1 MRGVD
6 LSGLVVYLHT
16 GTVRGGVVTYAIPP
30 LMIKQSF
37 STSGEVVMSLSR
49 FFTVHILV
57 IGIVVALSQP
67 TLCEAKGVGPDF
79 AALAK
84 KVNPTVVNI
93 RTAKNIKPKQRLR
106 RPQQNPFGNNFFDD
120 FFNRYFDEM
129 PQERPHRE
137 QSLGTGFIISSD
149 GYILTNNHVVNGADE
164 VMVKLSD
171 GREVKGEIKGA
182 DEKVDLALIKI
193 SEKER
198 LPFAE
203 LGDSDSLEVG
213 EWVMAIGNPFGL
225 SHTVT
230 AGIVSAKG
238 RVIGSGPYD
247 DFIQTDASIN
257 PGNSGGPLFNAEG
270 RVVGVNTAIIAGGG
284 GGIGFAI
291 PISMAKT
298 IISQLR
304 ESGKVTRGYLGVRFQ
319 PLTADL
325 AKSFGLESDKGA
337 LIASVEKDAP
347 AEKAGLKA
355 GDVIVEF
362 DGRPIAEGSELP
374 RYVAA
379 TPIDKKVKVVI
390 YRDGAKKDIS
400 LVVGKLKEKDGEAG
414 TDSKEPDRIGITVQE
429 ISKDI
434 ADRLGIQDS
443 KGLVITEVKPG
454 SSAEDAG
461 VAVGSIIIE
470 FNGRRPETVNA
481 YNALVAMLKKGD
493 VMRLLLR
500 RPDGTVHYVALKVE

>member
-1 MRGVD
+1 M
-6 LSGLVVYLHT
+6 
-16 GTVRGGVVTYAIPP
+16 
-30 LMIKQSF
+30 F
-37 STSGEVVMSLSR
+37 LSR
-49 FFTVHILV
+49 FFIIHILV
-57 IGIVVALSQP
+57 MGLMAAVSNPAVSD
-67 TLCEAKGVGPDF
+67 AKSFGPDF

-93 RTAKNIKPKQRLR
+93 RTAKTIKPKQQLR
-106 RPQQNPFGNNFFDD
+106 RPQQQNPFGNNFLDD
-120 FFNRYFDEM
+120 FFNRYFEEM
-129 PQERPHRE
+129 PQQRPRRE
-137 QSLGTGFIISSD
+137 QSLGTGFIISPD

-171 GREVKGEIKGA
+171 GREVKGEIKGS

-193 SEKER
+193 NEKEK
-198 LPFAE
+198 LPFAD
-203 LGDSDSLEVG
+203 LGDSDNLEVG

-257 PGNSGGPLFNAEG
+257 PGNSGGPLFNADG
-270 RVVGVNTAIIAGGG
+270 RVIGVNTAIIAGGG

-298 IISQLR
+298 IVSQLR
-304 ESGKVTRGYLGVRFQ
+304 ESGKVTRGYIGVRFQ

-337 LIASVEKDAP
+337 LIASVEKDTP

-355 GDVIVEF
+355 GDVIVEY
-362 DGRPIAEGSELP
+362 DGKQIAEGNELP

-379 TPIDKKVKVVI
+379 TPVDKKVRIVI
-390 YRDGAKKDIS
+390 YRDGVKQNLT
-400 LVVGKLKEKDGEAG
+400 LVVGKLKEKDAESA
-414 TDSKEPDRIGITVQE
+414 PDGRESDKIGITVDE
-429 ISKDI
+429 IRKDL
-434 ADRLGIQDS
+434 ADRLGLRDS
-443 KGLVITEVKPG
+443 KGLVITEVKAG

-461 VAVGSIIIE
+461 LTVGSIVVE
-470 FNGRRPETVNA
+470 VNGHRPETALA
-481 YNALVAMLKKGD
+481 YNALVASLKKGD
-493 VMRLLLR
+493 VVRLLLR
-500 RPDGTVHYVALKVE
+500 RPDGTAHYVALKVE

>member
-1 MRGVD
+1 M
-6 LSGLVVYLHT
+6 
-16 GTVRGGVVTYAIPP
+16 
-30 LMIKQSF
+30 F
-37 STSGEVVMSLSR
+37 LSR

-57 IGIVVALSQP
+57 MGMVVALSQP
-67 TLCEAKGVGPDF
+67 TLSEAKGVGPDF

-129 PQERPHRE
+129 PQQRPHRE

-171 GREVKGEIKGA
+171 GREVKGEIKGS

-270 RVVGVNTAIIAGGG
+270 RVIGVNTAIIAGGG

-298 IISQLR
+298 IVSQLR

-337 LIASVEKDAP
+337 LIASVEKDTP

-379 TPIDKKVKVVI
+379 TPVDKKVRVVI
-390 YRDGAKKDIS
+390 YRDGAKQNIS
-400 LVVGKLKEKDGEAG
+400 LVVGKLKEKDGESG
-414 TDSKEPDRIGITVQE
+414 TDSKEPDRIGITVEE

-443 KGLVITEVKPG
+443 KGLVITEVKAG

-461 VAVGSIIIE
+461 VTVGSIVIE

-481 YNALVAMLKKGD
+481 YNTLVAMLKKGD

>member
-1 MRGVD
+1 MF
-6 LSGLVVYLHT
+6 LSRLFAVHSLVIGLVV
-16 GTVRGGVVTYAIPP
+16 I
-30 LMIKQSF
+30 
-37 STSGEVVMSLSR
+37 
-49 FFTVHILV
+49 
-57 IGIVVALSQP
+57 LSQP
-67 TLCEAKGVGPDF
+67 AISAAKAVSPDF

-93 RTAKNIKPKQRLR
+93 RTAKTINPKQRLR
-106 RPQQNPFGNNFFDD
+106 RSQPQNPFGNNFFDD
-120 FFNRYFDEM
+120 FFNRYFDEL
-129 PQERPHRE
+129 PQQRPHRE

-149 GYILTNNHVVNGADE
+149 GYILTNNHVINGADD

-171 GREVKGEIKGA
+171 GREVKGEIKGS

-203 LGDSDSLEVG
+203 LGDSDTLEVG

-270 RVVGVNTAIIAGGG
+270 RVIGVNTAIIAGGG

-298 IISQLR
+298 IVSQLR

-337 LIASVEKDAP
+337 LITSVEKDTP

-355 GDVIVEF
+355 GDVIVEY

-379 TPIDKKVKVVI
+379 TRVDKKVRIVI
-390 YRDGAKKDIS
+390 YRDGAKQNIS
-400 LVVGKLKEKDGEAG
+400 LVVGKLKEKDVESGS
-414 TDSKEPDRIGITVQE
+414 DSTKDSDKIGVTVEE
-429 ISKDI
+429 IRKDL
-434 ADRLGIQDS
+434 ADRLGLQDS
-443 KGLVITEVKPG
+443 KGLVITEVKAG
-454 SSAEDAG
+454 SSAEEAG
-461 VAVGSIIIE
+461 VTVGSIVIE
-470 FNGRRPETVNA
+470 INGRRPETVKA
-481 YNALVAMLKKGD
+481 YNALVAVLKKGD
-493 VMRLLLR
+493 VVRLLLR
-500 RPDGTVHYVALKVE
+500 RPDGAALYVALKVE

>member
-1 MRGVD
+1 M
-6 LSGLVVYLHT
+6 
-16 GTVRGGVVTYAIPP
+16 
-30 LMIKQSF
+30 F
-37 STSGEVVMSLSR
+37 LSR
-49 FFTVHILV
+49 LFSVHILV
-57 IGIVVALSQP
+57 MSLAIALSQP
-67 TLCEAKGVGPDF
+67 AVSTAKAVSPDF

-84 KVNPTVVNI
+84 KVNSTVVNI
-93 RTAKNIKPKQRLR
+93 RTAKTIKPKQQIR
-106 RPQQNPFGNNFFDD
+106 RPQQQNPFGNNFFDD
-120 FFNRYFDEM
+120 FFNHYFDEM
-129 PQERPHRE
+129 PQQRPRRE
-137 QSLGTGFIISSD
+137 QSLGTGFIISAD

-171 GREVKGEIKGA
+171 GREVKGEIKGS

-193 SEKER
+193 TEKEL

-203 LGDSDSLEVG
+203 LGNSDTLEVG

-270 RVVGVNTAIIAGGG
+270 RVIGINTAIITGGG

-291 PISMAKT
+291 PISMAKS
-298 IISQLR
+298 IVNQLR

-319 PLTADL
+319 PLTGDL
-325 AKSFGLESDKGA
+325 AKSFGLQSDKGA
-337 LIASVEKDAP
+337 LIATVEKDTP

-355 GDVIVEF
+355 GDVIVEY
-362 DGRPIAEGSELP
+362 DGRQITEGSELP

-379 TPIDKKVKVVI
+379 TPVDRKVKIVI
-390 YRDGAKKDIS
+390 YRDGTKQDIS
-400 LVVGKLKEKDGEAG
+400 LVVGKLKERDGEPG
-414 TDSKEPDRIGITVQE
+414 PDSKESDKIGVTVEE
-429 ISKDI
+429 IRKDL
-434 ADRLGIQDS
+434 ADRLGIRDS

-454 SSAEDAG
+454 SSAEESG
-461 VAVGSIIIE
+461 VVVGSIIIE
-470 FNGRRPETVNA
+470 INGRRTETVKA
-481 YNALVAMLKKGD
+481 YNTLVAEFKKGEL
-493 VMRLLLR
+493 VRLLLR
-500 RPDGTVHYVALKVE
+500 KPDGTVHYVALKVE

>member
-1 MRGVD
+1 MFLLR
-6 LSGLVVYLHT
+6 L
-16 GTVRGGVVTYAIPP
+16 
-30 LMIKQSF
+30 
-37 STSGEVVMSLSR
+37 
-49 FFTVHILV
+49 FTVHILV
-57 IGIVVALSQP
+57 IGLVVALSQP
-67 TLCEAKGVGPDF
+67 AVSATNGFGPDF

-106 RPQQNPFGNNFFDD
+106 RPQQQNPFGNNFFDD

-129 PQERPHRE
+129 PQQRPHRE
-137 QSLGTGFIISSD
+137 QSLGTGFIISAD

-171 GREVKGEIKGA
+171 GREVKGEIKGS

-203 LGDSDSLEVG
+203 LGDSDTLEVG

-230 AGIVSAKG
+230 AGIISAKG

-270 RVVGVNTAIIAGGG
+270 RVIGINTAIIAGGG

-291 PISMAKT
+291 PISMAKS
-298 IISQLR
+298 IVSQLR

-337 LIASVEKDAP
+337 LIASVEKDTP

-355 GDVIVEF
+355 GDVIVEY
-362 DGRPIAEGSELP
+362 DGKQITEGNELP

-379 TPIDKKVKVVI
+379 TPVDKKVRIVI
-390 YRDGAKKDIS
+390 YRDGARQNIL
-400 LVVGKLKEKDGEAG
+400 LVVGKLNEKDGESSAYSSMEN
-414 TDSKEPDRIGITVQE
+414 DKIGITVEE
-429 ISKDI
+429 IRKDL
-434 ADRLGIQDS
+434 ADRYGFRDS
-443 KGLVITEVKPG
+443 KGLVVTEVKPG
-454 SSAEDAG
+454 SSAEEIG
-461 VAVGSIIIE
+461 VTAGSIVIE
-470 FNGRRPETVNA
+470 INGQRPETAKA
-481 YNALVAMLKKGD
+481 YRALVATLEKGA
-493 VMRLLLR
+493 VVRLLLR